1 MDVVSP
7 GPLKVMDWIAKS
19 MSSAI
24 KNGNDVITWTAP
36 SGFVVRQERNK
47 YSSKRLRLAVLGAYE
62 TRLQGD
68 VVGPDPNKH
77 KSSGA
82 PNLIHSLDASLLC
95 LTFNKF
101 DAPFS
106 VIHDSILCRATDMGS
121 LSNLIRESYCE
132 VFSGESFL
140 LDFAQQIGAETEPP
154 IIGDLR
160 PENVLVSTY
169 FFC

>member
-1 MDVVSP
+1 MDIVAP
-7 GPLKVMDWIAKS
+7 GPLKVMDWIGRS
-19 MSSAI
+19 MAAAI
-24 KNGNDVITWTAP
+24 KNGSDAIQWTTP
-36 SGFVVRQERNK
+36 SGFIVYQKRDKWSTRQLDLQIMGRCK
-47 YSSKRLRLAVLGAYE
+47 IR
-62 TRLQGD
+62 TRDKNL
-68 VVGPDPNKH
+68 GPDPRKH

-106 VIHDSILCRATDMGS
+106 VIHDSILCRATDMTG
-121 LSNLIRESYCE
+121 LSELIRKSYCE

-140 LDFAQQIGAETEPP
+140 LDFAKQVGAETEPP

-160 PENVLVSTY
+160 PENVLASTY